1 MPGEVAVATVLQ
13 DADLA
18 QNALSYRYNGGGLNN
33 QKLALFGL
41 FLKAWRDGPR
51 RVILPDL
58 RLFDHRLSDLSNY
71 GLITFDEALQR
82 GPLRAFAARHG
93 IEILDLPPQGDE
105 GGWDYFHEAMNYIP
119 RAALLGDLTPES
131 FVCDFLRSLVPAVEH
146 AGLAQRVINAAFGR
160 QGIRLALQLRI
171 ETDWAD
177 HVAHRLGPAIAVV
190 EDNGPTFPEIVRK
203 ICNTAPVNGRPGI
216 YVVCDEAALPVPKED
231 IRGAIRREFGIDL
244 FWKSDLIAQDELA
257 KLSLLDLSM
266 LDFELCLAAESFV
279 GLTRSTFSNMVALEK
294 YSRTQAPV
302 ERHYIYNMLGPRLA
316 LRTDNGAFEVPELAA
331 AADPWD
337 QAHSF
342 HVAQVFQAAG
352 DRERALE
359 RYCARA
365 EAGFGDREEIYVSL
379 YRAAQIKV
387 ELGAPAGEVIAT
399 YLRAAAILPSRAE
412 ARHGASRHA
421 RLNNMFK
428 EGYEIAAPAI
438 DLAAPPVGRF
448 VERWIYEWAL
458 LDEYAIN
465 AYWADRFQECLDA
478 CERLLRE
485 GKLFEPQR
493 ERVEANARF
502 ARTQLGLTALAPA
515 ETAAVEASRSD
526 DNLCHRGVHYLDFLQ
541 ALSASISP
549 ASYLEIG
556 TATGASLA
564 RFACDAICIDPA
576 LHLNGNSIRQR
587 TRALFFQMTSDD
599 FFAQYD
605 LLEMFPNGLNVAFL
619 DGMHHF
625 EYLLRDFINTE
636 RCCRQHSLIL
646 LHDCLP
652 VNMRMAERELRIDPD
667 EAEETRLW
675 WTGDVWRLLPA
686 LKKYRPD
693 LRVTFLDC
701 PPTGLVAITNLDPQS
716 AILQQEYRLVV
727 DEFGAVD
734 LSSYGLKRLWSLFP
748 TLDTRDLVAI
758 GTIGSVFSL
767 REAGSCARILR
778 TPPSDSDTADAGS
791 TANSKLGPCFNQSDG
806 SPNVEERFTK
816 IYQRQDWGHGSGVGA
831 RPDRTAE
838 YRAFL
843 QRFIVDN
850 HVRSVVDLGC
860 GDWQFSQHLD
870 WRNVRYLG
878 IDVVAEVVERNRREF
893 ARDNIAFENFESL
906 ASLPPAD
913 LLLCKD
919 VLQHLPNELV
929 KEYLAT
935 FKRKYKLALITND
948 DEPKDLQNIDIDV
961 GGWRTLCLE
970 KEPFSEPGTVVLA
983 WTVEWGS
990 ATTRKSTFLV
1000 YGDGMSVAS
1009 SEATR

>member
-1 MPGEVAVATVLQ
+1 MPGEVAVPTVLQ

-71 GLITFDEALQR
+71 GLIIFDEALQR

-93 IEILDLPPQGDE
+93 IEILDLPPRGDE

-131 FVCDFLRSLVPAVEH
+131 FVCDFFRSLVPAVEH

-203 ICNTAPVNGRPGI
+203 ICNTAQVNGRPGI

-266 LDFELCLAAESFV
+266 LDFDLCLAAELFV

-359 RYCARA
+359 LYCARA
-365 EAGFGDREEIYVSL
+365 EAGFGDPEEIYVSL
-379 YRAAQIKV
+379 YRAAQIKA
-387 ELGAPAGEVIAT
+387 ELGAPAGEVIDA

-438 DLAAPPVGRF
+438 DLAAPQVGRF

-458 LDEYAIN
+458 LDEYAVN
-465 AYWADRFQECLDA
+465 AYWADRFQESIDA

-485 GKLFEPQR
+485 GKLPEPQR
-493 ERVEANARF
+493 ERVEANAHF
-502 ARTQLGLTALAPA
+502 ARAKV
-515 ETAAVEASRSD
+515 ETAEGAVAA
-526 DNLCHRGVHYLDFLQ
+526 C
-541 ALSASISP
+541 P
-549 ASYLEIG
+549 ASNDLIRLAEKHKVDKWGSHWYAQHYHRHFELLRYDRINLLEIG
-556 TATGASLA
+556 VGGYNDPNSGGDSLRMWEEYFPHA
-564 RFACDAICIDPA
+564 VIYGIDIFDKRR
-576 LHLNGNSIRQR
+576 HQR
-587 TRALFFQMTSDD
+587 GRIKIHQGSQDD
-599 FFAQYD
+599 PEF
-605 LLEMFPNGLNVAFL
+605 
-619 DGMHHF
+619 
-625 EYLLRDFINTE
+625 LRD
-636 RCCRQHSLIL
+636 
-646 LHDCLP
+646 
-652 VNMRMAERELRIDPD
+652 
-667 EAEETRLW
+667 
-675 WTGDVWRLLPA
+675 
-686 LKKYRPD
+686 
-693 LRVTFLDC
+693 
-701 PPTGLVAITNLDPQS
+701 
-716 AILQQEYRLVV
+716 VV
-727 DEFGAVD
+727 
-734 LSSYGLKRLWSLFP
+734 
-748 TLDTRDLVAI
+748 
-758 GTIGSVFSL
+758 
-767 REAGSCARILR
+767 REAGHFDIIIDDGSHINAHVIKSFKILFPYLSADGIYAIEDVQTSYWPDFGGSSLDQNSEHTIGFFKSLINSLNYEERII
-778 TPPSDSDTADAGS
+778 PGYQPSYIDQHIVAMHFYHNLIVIKKGS
-791 TANSKLGPCFNQSDG
+791 NSEGSNVVRDNALATSAPISVPLPHNKLGPCLIELGG
-806 SPNVEERFTK
+806 SSEKIEERFTK

-893 ARDNIAFENFESL
+893 ARDNIAFENFELL

-1009 SEATR
+1009 SEATG